1 MAFNVGDYIKETSKS
16 AVTKLVDNI
25 VGGIV
30 AGLPTNT
37 QLIATSISQSLI
49 NSGSSYRTAD
59 ALTSLKTDNVISG
72 AANEFFALAGKDIN
86 RAAGTS
92 IAALRR
98 GGTDTINSIL
108 TGVNPETKIASKR
121 GKDDYEILSVI

>member
-1 MAFNVGDYIKETSKS
+1 MAFNVGDFVKDTSKS

-37 QLIATSISQSLI
+37 QLIASSISESLI
-49 NSGSSYRTAD
+49 NTGSSYKTAD
-59 ALTSLKTDNVISG
+59 AMTALKTDNTVSG
-72 AANEFFALAGKDIN
+72 AANEFFALAGKDVN
-86 RAAGTS
+86 RAGTVN
-92 IAALRR
+92 IAQLRR

-108 TGVNPETKIASKR
+108 TGVNPTTKIASKK
-121 GKDDYEILSVI
+121 GKDEYEILSVL